1 MFKPATNYSTLST
14 DMSYSDEMEYPEMD
28 WIHSEAST
36 MCTSDKLKTSSKPYT
51 PGNIDF
57 GTLTNVINP
66 AFVIDS
72 PPFEK

>member
-1 MFKPATNYSTLST
+1 MFKPATNYSNLST

-36 MCTSDKLKTSSKPYT
+36 MCTSDKLKASPKYA

-66 AFVIDS
+66 ALAINS